1 VRYLL
6 ATVACVAGLAVSTG
20 TAGSTPTSAL
30 SCPRIGPH
38 QGSTT
43 GDYEVVF
50 GLRSDLAEANALL
63 ARVKAKGFGC
73 AKLENENGMHEICV
87 FGIRR
92 YRDARRI
99 LIRAHRRGFR
109 RARLEVS

>member
-6 ATVACVAGLAVSTG
+6 LATLICALAAGAG
-20 TAGSTPTSAL
+20 TARSTPNTAL
-30 SCPRIGPH
+30 SCPRVGPH
-38 QGSTT
+38 QGGTS

-50 GLRSDLAEANALL
+50 GLRLDLDQANALL

-73 AKLENENGMHEICV
+73 AKIENEDGTHEICV

-92 YRDARRI
+92 YSNARRI
-99 LIRAHRRGFR
+99 LRRAHQRGFR
-109 RARLEVS
+109 RAKIEVS